1 VILIKRGI
9 GAQALEVRVENNLQ
23 ERISLI
29 DLNRGYD
36 LLSVSHA
43 SFSCSSEN

>member
-1 VILIKRGI
+1 VVLIKRGI
-9 GAQALEVRVENNLQ
+9 GAHSLEVRVENNLQ

-36 LLSVSHA
+36 LISVSGK
-43 SFSCSSEN
+43 FFMFI